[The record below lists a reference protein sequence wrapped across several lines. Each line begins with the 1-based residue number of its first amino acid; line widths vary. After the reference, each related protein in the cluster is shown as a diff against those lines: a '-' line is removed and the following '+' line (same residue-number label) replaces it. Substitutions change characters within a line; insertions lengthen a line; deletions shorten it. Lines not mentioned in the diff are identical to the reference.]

1 MPNKRLL
8 PGPIVEKMKYGDG
21 TNTFA
26 RHHENVS
33 LYFSDIC
40 GFTSLGKRSTP
51 TQVMQMI
58 GKLFKLFDETIS
70 EFNCQ
75 KIETIGDAYFAV
87 SGCPAEYDFH
97 ASEIAQ
103 FALAIRNRYIC
114 DFEIPHLPNERF
126 QMRIG
131 LHTGP
136 VTSAVVGKIMP
147 KWCLFG
153 ENVKV
158 VENCETYGVPDQ
170 IHLTSAIGM
179 IIFSWIIFSF

>member
-1 MPNKRLL
+1 
-8 PGPIVEKMKYGDG
+8 
-21 TNTFA
+21 
-26 RHHENVS
+26 
-33 LYFSDIC
+33 
-40 GFTSLGKRSTP
+40 
-51 TQVMQMI
+51 MQMI

-131 LHTGP
+131 LHTGS

-158 VENCETYGVPDQ
+158 VESCETYGVPDQ
-170 IHLTSAIGM
+170 IHLTSAIGNM
-179 IIFSWIIFSF
+179 TKQKARSEPSCNAIINKVL